1 MGQEVVDRLHRLMWK
16 APQRIAIEIAEIWIC
31 DDESALEMS
40 QSVVLVEF
48 ESVFAVSNLHKGKVR
63 SPTVARNLVNIEE
76 VSKAFDIRPL
86 LTKVSLGIS
95 EGERIGIVGRNG
107 AGKSTLMRIITGEEA
122 PDAGRVTKSNSTA
135 IGYLAQ
141 IDNADP
147 TATVGDVVLGDR
159 EKHEWAGDS
168 RIREIFTGLFGG
180 FDDHLFERTF
190 GNLSGGEKRRVGLA
204 KLLIDD
210 IQLVLLDEPTNHLD
224 VEGVAWLAEHLKRRT
239 DLAVL
244 VVTHDRWFLDEITER
259 TWEVVQGKVEEYEGG
274 YSAFVLAKA
283 ERSRQ
288 SAATEARRN
297 NLIRKELAWLRRG
310 APART
315 TKPKFRVDAAN
326 ELISAEPAPRDGSE
340 LLKFALNRLGKT
352 VLEAKDMQVKAGDK
366 ELLSHLTWNIGPGDR
381 IGIVGINGAGK
392 STLMRVLASE
402 LQPAAGKLTTGITVK
417 IAFLTQ
423 HLDELDPTWR
433 VLEAVEKVAQY
444 VELGKGKTLSASQL
458 CERLGFD
465 RDGQWTPVGDLSGG
479 ERRRLQLTRLLM
491 DAPNVLMLDEPT
503 NDFDIETLTE
513 LEDLLDSYGGTL
525 LVVSHDR
532 YFLERVC
539 DRFVG
544 LLGDLQ
550 LRDLPRGVDEYL
562 ELRHQQSTPTQNSGG
577 KGKSSSAAEER
588 QLKKDLT
595 RVERQIE
602 KGRAEVARL
611 TAEQETF
618 AMDPTKLV
626 EVSEQLAKV
635 SAELVTREEEWLSI
649 TMALEG

>member
-1 MGQEVVDRLHRLMWK
+1 
-16 APQRIAIEIAEIWIC
+16 
-31 DDESALEMS
+31 
-40 QSVVLVEF
+40 
-48 ESVFAVSNLHKGKVR
+48 
-63 SPTVARNLVNIEE
+63 VARNLVNIEE

-86 LTKVSLGIS
+86 LIKVSLGIS

-107 AGKSTLMRIITGEEA
+107 AGKSTLMRIITGEESA
-122 PDAGRVTKSNSTA
+122 DEGRVTKSNATN

-147 TATVGDVVLGDR
+147 QATVGDVVLGNR

-210 IQLVLLDEPTNHLD
+210 VQLVLLDEPTNHLD
-224 VEGVAWLAEHLKRRT
+224 VEGVAWLAEHLKKRT

-259 TWEVVQGKVEEYEGG
+259 TWEVVHGKVEEYDGG
-274 YSAFVLAKA
+274 YSAYVLAKA

-352 VLEAKDMQVKAGDK
+352 VLETKDMQVKAGDK

-433 VLEAVEKVAQY
+433 VLEAVEKVAQF
-444 VELGKGKTLSASQL
+444 VELGKGRTLSASQL

-562 ELRHQQSTPTQNSGG
+562 ELRHKQSLPAQSTDAKP
-577 KGKSSSAAEER
+577 KSSNAAEEW
-588 QLKKDLT
+588 QLKKDLA
-595 RVERQIE
+595 RVEKQIE
-602 KGRAEVARL
+602 KGKAEVLRITTELESGTSNAAQLLEL
-611 TAEQETF
+611 TE
-618 AMDPTKLV
+618 L
-626 EVSEQLAKV
+626 LAKV
-635 SAELVTREEEWLSI
+635 ESELATREEEWLSI
-649 TMALEG
+649 TLALEG